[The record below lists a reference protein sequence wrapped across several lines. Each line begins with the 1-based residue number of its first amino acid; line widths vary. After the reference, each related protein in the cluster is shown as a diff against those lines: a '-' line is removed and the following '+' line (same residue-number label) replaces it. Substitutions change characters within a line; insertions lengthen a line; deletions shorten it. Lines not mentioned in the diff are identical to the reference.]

1 MSLWA
6 GGRTGES
13 TGLIQR
19 ECEQTSKD
27 LSATE
32 RQDSAVF
39 IFSNGVNSLDICCF
53 CESGEG
59 ECADQEIPSLVLSLK
74 SLILLLVMSVP
85 LNIAIMVLF
94 LNNTSI
100 FCVDQ
105 LFP

>member
-6 GGRTGES
+6 RGRGES

-27 LSATE
+27 LLAIE
-32 RQDSAVF
+32 RQDSAIF

-53 CESGEG
+53 CKSGEG
-59 ECADQEIPSLVLSLK
+59 ECAHQEIPSLVFSLK
-74 SLILLLVMSVP
+74 PLSLLLVMSVP
-85 LNIAIMVLF
+85 LNFAIIVLF
-94 LNNTSI
+94 LNNTNI

-105 LFP
+105 LFQ